1 MNMIRLDIQFQYLYM
16 LLPSYQAI
24 YLLSAI
30 FSDFIFQY
38 SKSAFWTKHNM
49 VSETSTWRLAFV
61 NRMA

>member
-49 VSETSTWRLAFV
+49 VSETST
-61 NRMA
+61 